1 MELDQSSSVSTGV
14 VQLMVT
20 PPADAPVGAYSL
32 TAEHRGEK
40 APLGRLVLLFN
51 PWCPGRS
58 LEPEGTGGDVCPMDT
73 DHLLSRG
80 QKHEDTSVVH
90 HC

>member
-1 MELDQSSSVSTGV
+1 MELDQSSSVGTGV

-32 TAEHRGEK
+32 TAEHRGESV
-40 APLGRLVLLFN
+40 PLGRLVLLFN

-58 LEPEGTGGDVCPMDT
+58 L
-73 DHLLSRG
+73 LLL
-80 QKHEDTSVVH
+80 
-90 HC
+90 